1 MAKRPNFLVMLS
13 EMTVLLLGGLLIL
26 LALTRTVGVPS
37 SHPVMF
43 VLGAILIYWA
53 LRAWMKKEPA
63 SARLQ
68 THIRASS
75 IAIVVTLIIA
85 MPLLPLEDTNLLV
98 IVAGTVLI
106 ARGLLAGLVSLRR
119 A

>member
-1 MAKRPNFLVMLS
+1 MAARPNFFLVLS
-13 EMTVLLLGGLLIL
+13 EMTVLLLGGLLIV
-26 LALTRTVGVPS
+26 LALTRTVGIPS
-37 SHPVMF
+37 SHA
-43 VLGAILIYWA
+43 VLFILGGVLVYWA

-68 THIRASS
+68 THIRAGS
-75 IAIVVTLIIA
+75 IALVGVLMIA

-98 IVAGTVLI
+98 IAAGIVLVV
-106 ARGLLAGLVSLRR
+106 RGLLSGLFSLRR